1 MRHVLRM
8 FHDSP
13 AKLAS
18 KRTTETFQGLP
29 VWLVT
34 LQVHNEEC
42 DDFDTVWRIRWPSQ
56 KAPDLPAVM
65 THWSRYP
72 RQFQLVGYMHKE
84 GFRQASNPT

>member
-1 MRHVLRM
+1 M

-34 LQVHNEEC
+34 LQVHNQEC

-56 KAPDLPAVM
+56 EAPDLPSVM

-72 RQFQLVGYMHKE
+72 RQFQLAGYMHKA
-84 GFRQASNPT
+84 GFQPAPNPT